1 MSTMHE
7 LLHGLAIKKHAD
19 AAALAD
25 LIGHADAIL
34 APLLDRAVAT
44 GRAAEAQGK
53 YLLTP
58 AGHMILEGQYG
69 ARYAALR
76 EDPAFVAAYDRFELI
91 NTELKQAITDWQLV
105 DIGGKSMPND
115 HTDSEYDEKIL
126 DRLAQIH
133 DRLEPIL
140 LTFAERSSRFTRYRD
155 KLERALERAED
166 GDPAWVSDAT
176 IESYHT
182 VWFEMHEDLLRLL
195 ARVRD
200 E

>member
-1 MSTMHE
+1 MHE
-7 LLHGLAIKKHAD
+7 VLHAIAIKKHAD

-25 LIGHADAIL
+25 LTGQTDTALEPML
-34 APLLDRAVAT
+34 ARAVAT

-58 AGHMILEGQYG
+58 AGHMILEGQYPT
-69 ARYAALR
+69 RCAALR
-76 EDPAFVAAYDRFELI
+76 DDTGFVAAYERFELI
-91 NTELKQAITDWQLV
+91 NADLKQAITDWQLV

-115 HTDSEYDEKIL
+115 HSDSDYDAAIL
-126 DRLAQIH
+126 DRLAAIH
-133 DRLEPIL
+133 ERLEPIAQ
-140 LTFAERSSRFTRYRD
+140 TFVASEPRFARYVA

-166 GDPAWVSDAT
+166 GEAAWVSDAT

-182 VWFEMHEDLLRLL
+182 VWFELHEDLLRVL
-195 ARVRD
+195 ARDRD

>member
-1 MSTMHE
+1 MSDMHD
-7 LLHGLAIKKHAD
+7 LLHGMAIKKHAD

-25 LIGHADAIL
+25 LIGQSEAAL
-34 APLLDRAVAT
+34 APLLERAVTT

-69 ARYAALR
+69 VRCAALR
-76 EDPAFVAAYDRFELI
+76 DDPAFVAAYDRFELI

-105 DIGGKSMPND
+105 DIGGQSMAND
-115 HTDSEYDEKIL
+115 HSDSDYDEKIL

-133 DRLEPIL
+133 ERLEPIL
-140 LTFAERSSRFTRYRD
+140 RTFAASAPRFARYGE
-155 KLERALERAED
+155 KLERALDQAED
-166 GDPAWVSDAT
+166 GDHAWVSDAT

>member
-1 MSTMHE
+1 MSTMHDV
-7 LLHGLAIKKHAD
+7 LHAIAIKKHAD
-19 AAALAD
+19 AAALAE
-25 LIGHADAIL
+25 LTGQPPAAL
-34 APLLDRAVAT
+34 APLLERAVST
-44 GRAAEAQGK
+44 GRAATAQGK

-58 AGHMILEGQYG
+58 VGHLILEGQYG
-69 ARYAALR
+69 ARCAALR
-76 EDPAFVAAYDRFELI
+76 DDPAFVAAYDRFELI

-105 DIGGKSMPND
+105 DIGGQALPND
-115 HTDSEYDEKIL
+115 HSDADYDAAIL
-126 DRLAQIH
+126 DRLATIH
-133 DRLEPIL
+133 ERLEPIVQ
-140 LTFAERSSRFTRYRD
+140 TFAAAAPRFARYGA

-182 VWFEMHEDLLRLL
+182 VWFELHEDLLRVL

>member
-1 MSTMHE
+1 MIDMHA
-7 LLHGLAIKKHAD
+7 LLHAIAIKKHAD

-25 LIGHADAIL
+25 LAGQSAATL
-34 APLLDRAVAT
+34 APLLERAVAT
-44 GRAAEAQGK
+44 GRAAEAQGR

-69 ARYAALR
+69 VRCAALR

-91 NTELKQAITDWQLV
+91 NADLKQAITDWQLV
-105 DIGGKSMPND
+105 DIGGQSLPND
-115 HTDSEYDEKIL
+115 HSDRDYDAAIL
-126 DRLAQIH
+126 DRLAGIH
-133 DRLEPIL
+133 ERLEPIL
-140 LTFAERSSRFTRYRD
+140 QTFAASEPRYARYGE
-155 KLERALERAED
+155 KLERALDRAED
-166 GDPAWVSDAT
+166 GDTAWVSDAT

-182 VWFEMHEDLLRLL
+182 VWFELHEDLLRVL

>member
-1 MSTMHE
+1 MIDMHE
-7 LLHGLAIKKHAD
+7 LLHAIAIKKHAD

-25 LIGHADAIL
+25 LTGQSETAL
-34 APLLDRAVAT
+34 APLLERAVGT
-44 GRAAEAQGK
+44 GRAAAAQGR

-69 ARYAALR
+69 VRCAALR
-76 EDPAFVAAYDRFELI
+76 DDPAFVAAYDRFELI

-105 DIGGKSMPND
+105 DIGGQSLPND
-115 HTDSEYDEKIL
+115 HSDSDYDAAIL
-126 DRLAQIH
+126 DRLAAIH
-133 DRLEPIL
+133 ERFEPIAQA
-140 LTFAERSSRFTRYRD
+140 FAARAPRFARYGE
-155 KLERALERAED
+155 KLERALDRAED
-166 GDPAWVSDAT
+166 GDTAWVSDAT

-182 VWFEMHEDLLRLL
+182 VWFELHEDLLRVL

>member
-1 MSTMHE
+1 MSDMHE
-7 LLHGLAIKKHAD
+7 LLHGMAIKKHAD

-25 LIGHADAIL
+25 LVGQCVAAL
-34 APLLDRAVAT
+34 APLLERAVAT

-58 AGHMILEGQYG
+58 AGHMILDGQYG
-69 ARYAALR
+69 VRCAALR
-76 EDPAFVAAYDRFELI
+76 EDPAFVSAYDRFELI

-105 DIGGKSMPND
+105 DIGGKPMPND
-115 HTDSEYDEKIL
+115 HSDSDYDEKIL

-133 DRLEPIL
+133 ERVEPIL
-140 LTFAERSSRFTRYRD
+140 QTFAVRSPRFTRYGE
-155 KLERALERAED
+155 KLERALEQAED
-166 GDPAWVSDAT
+166 GEHAWVSDAT

-182 VWFEMHEDLLRLL
+182 VWFEMHEDLLRML

>member
-1 MSTMHE
+1 MSDMHE
-7 LLHGLAIKKHAD
+7 LLHGMAIKKHAN

-25 LIGHADAIL
+25 LTGHTEAAL
-34 APLLDRAVAT
+34 APLLERAVAT

-69 ARYAALR
+69 VRCAALR

-115 HTDSEYDEKIL
+115 HCDSDYDEKIL

-133 DRLEPIL
+133 ERFEPIL
-140 LTFAERSSRFTRYRD
+140 QTFTTRSPRFTRYGE
-155 KLERALERAED
+155 KLEHALEQAED
-166 GDPAWVSDAT
+166 GKHAWVSDAT

-195 ARVRD
+195 ARARD